1 LSVILGISGSLRR
14 GSFNTALLNAA
25 KEILPG
31 TIRVGDI
38 HGIPLYDGDLES
50 AGMPEAV
57 RKLQAQL
64 ADASGLL
71 LASPEYNS
79 SMPGVLKNAIDW
91 LSRPS
96 GELRHVFRD
105 KPVAVIGAT
114 PGAWGSL
121 LAQTSWLTVFRS
133 LGARHWAGGRLLVP
147 SAHHAFD
154 EHGKLIDDEVR
165 GRLEKFVRDF
175 AAFADPASS

>member
-1 LSVILGISGSLRR
+1 MSRILGISGSLRK

-25 KEILPG
+25 KEVLPG

-38 HGIPLYDGDLES
+38 HAIPLYNADLEAS
-50 AGMPEAV
+50 GMPEAV
-57 RKLQAQL
+57 SKLQQQL
-64 ADASGLL
+64 LESQGLL
-71 LASPEYNS
+71 LVSPEYNS
-79 SMPGVLKNAIDW
+79 SMPGVLKNAMDW

-96 GELRHVFRD
+96 GEIRHVFRD
-105 KPVAVIGAT
+105 KPVAVIGAS

-154 EHGKLIDDEVR
+154 EHGKLIDDELR
-165 GRLEKFVRDF
+165 GRLEKYIRDF
-175 AAFADPASS
+175 AAFAGQAYS